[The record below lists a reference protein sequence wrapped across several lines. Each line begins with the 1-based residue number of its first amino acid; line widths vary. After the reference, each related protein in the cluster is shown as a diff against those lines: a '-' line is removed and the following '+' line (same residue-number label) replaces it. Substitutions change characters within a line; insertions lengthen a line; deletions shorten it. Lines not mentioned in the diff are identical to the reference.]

1 MIDTLRAEHTKLRSL
16 GGVRW
21 LLLATAAALVV
32 VGAALAATV
41 DADRCA
47 SEAGCSLDP
56 VKTSLGGVWIAQIA
70 VCVLGVLAVSTEYDT
85 AQIGVTLAAMPR
97 RLAVLV
103 AKTAAVVSLVV
114 GAAAVGTLGAL
125 VAGRAVLGPGGV
137 AIAPPGAG
145 PVRPSLTDAL
155 TARAG
160 VGTTLYLALVAV
172 LAVGIAAVLR
182 EAASA
187 IVTVLG
193 LLFLFPLLGLVI
205 TDPVWQQ
212 RLHRYAPMDAG
223 LTVQATR
230 DLDRLAVGPWS
241 GLGVLAAYSLAALG
255 VGAVLFMRRDP

>member
-21 LLLATAAALVV
+21 LLLATAASLVV

-41 DADRCA
+41 DADRCGNG
-47 SEAGCSLDP
+47 AGCPVDP

-103 AKTAAVVSLVV
+103 AKAVAVVSLVV
-114 GAAAVGTLGAL
+114 GAAAAGTLGAL
-125 VAGRAVLGPGGV
+125 VAGRVVL
-137 AIAPPGAG
+137 AG

-160 VGTTLYLALVAV
+160 LGTTLYLALVSV
-172 LAVGIAAVLR
+172 LAVGSAAVLR

-187 IVTVLG
+187 IVAVLG

-205 TDPVWQQ
+205 TDPAWQQ

-230 DLDRLAVGPWS
+230 DLDRLAIGPWS

-255 VGAVLFMRRDP
+255 VGAAVFVGRDP

>member
-1 MIDTLRAEHTKLRSL
+1 MIDALRAEHLKLRSL

-21 LLLATAAALVV
+21 LLLATVASLVV

-41 DADRCA
+41 DADRCG
-47 SEAGCSLDP
+47 SGSGCSLDP

-70 VCVLGVLAVSTEYDT
+70 VGVLGVLAVSTEYDT

-97 RLAVLV
+97 RLAVLG
-103 AKTAAVVSLVV
+103 AKTVAVVSVVV
-114 GAAAVGTLGAL
+114 GAAAAGTLGAL
-125 VAGRAVLGPGGV
+125 VAGRVVLGPGGV
-137 AIAPPGAG
+137 AAVPPGAG

-160 VGTTLYLALVAV
+160 LGTTLYLALVAV
-172 LAVGIAAVLR
+172 LAVGVAAVLR

-193 LLFLFPLLGLVI
+193 LLFLFPLLELVI
-205 TDPVWQQ
+205 TDPAWQQ

-230 DLDRLAVGPWS
+230 DLDRLAIGPWS
-241 GLGVLAAYSLAALG
+241 GLGVLAGYSLAALG
-255 VGAVLFMRRDP
+255 LGAALFVARDP